1 MNRMIYD
8 ASLPEEKRFTYD
20 YPAIVSEGDPLV
32 ASGLKEVKIVRDSR
46 A

>member
-8 ASLPEEKRFTYD
+8 ASLPEEKRVTYA

-32 ASGLKEVKIVRDSR
+32 ASGLKEVKIVRESR
-46 A
+46 D